1 MVERFEIALG
11 MQINEFII
19 KILICF
25 YLFLCLFHREMRSSL
40 VVSMFKMFVELKIF
54 IELVK

>member
-11 MQINEFII
+11 MQKKNEFIR

-25 YLFLCLFHREMRSSL
+25 YLFLCLFYREMRSSL
-40 VVSMFKMFVELKIF
+40 VESMFKMFVEH
-54 IELVK
+54 